1 MCGTGQNHLVYR
13 CNTWTDGSY
22 DSLMRS
28 EILQPRDLEDRKLGG
43 PPRLQKL
50 YSSTQQGRAA
60 FFEYLREATQ
70 NFERRLLVIKVCT
83 IIDVHLFIAEWRV
96 QTDDRFSVG
105 VLLRGPIAWD
115 DDVSLYF
122 SCAEYLISGAPYRQ
136 R

>member
-1 MCGTGQNHLVYR
+1 
-13 CNTWTDGSY
+13 
-22 DSLMRS
+22 MRS

-70 NFERRLLVIKVCT
+70 NFERRLLVIKACAILVLQFFT
-83 IIDVHLFIAEWRV
+83 AEWKV
-96 QTDDRFSVG
+96 QTDDRFSIG
-105 VLLRGPIAWD
+105 VFLRGRIAWD
-115 DDVSLYF
+115 DDVSSHFLWAK
-122 SCAEYLISGAPYRQ
+122 CLISGVPYRQ